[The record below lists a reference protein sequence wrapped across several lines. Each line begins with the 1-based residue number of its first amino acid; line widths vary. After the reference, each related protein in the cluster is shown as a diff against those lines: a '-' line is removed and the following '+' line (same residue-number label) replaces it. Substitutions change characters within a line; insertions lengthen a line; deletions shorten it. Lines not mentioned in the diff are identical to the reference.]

1 MYSRCSAL
9 YTPGQRCVI
18 ANLLANFHMSAKMLS
33 ICASGGTKSLNDES
47 KQAGKLKRV
56 YQIFRLPDFY
66 KPRKQPPCH
75 WTKKHHHA
83 IGRPNIF

>member
-1 MYSRCSAL
+1 MHSTMHILYSRCSAL

-47 KQAGKLKRV
+47 KHAGKCLV
-56 YQIFRLPDFY
+56 NAG
-66 KPRKQPPCH
+66 H
-75 WTKKHHHA
+75 
-83 IGRPNIF
+83 